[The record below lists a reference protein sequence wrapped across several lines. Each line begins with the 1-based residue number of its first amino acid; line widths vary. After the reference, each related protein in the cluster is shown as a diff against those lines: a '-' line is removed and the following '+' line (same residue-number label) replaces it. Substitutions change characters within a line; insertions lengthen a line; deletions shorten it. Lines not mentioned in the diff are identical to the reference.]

1 MNISVRAPVVVGVD
15 GSPESRAAVD
25 LAAWEAHWRRLPLRL
40 VHAYQPPVMYGPS
53 VAFVYDAA
61 TPLRYARSLPRTE
74 EERVR
79 QRYADLPL
87 TTVTVVGEPS
97 AVLLHECDGAALLV
111 LGSRGMGSFRSLLL
125 GSVSARVAVHAT
137 VPVIVVR
144 PPAEGAGREPAGVV
158 VGVDGS
164 PNAAAAVEFA
174 FEEASARG
182 SGLTAVYAWTVPP
195 TSNLGPVTQWH
206 YDPVEAQQEA
216 DRVLAEAVA
225 GWAEK
230 YPDVEVVRRAVHSVN
245 PVRDLLEESADAQ
258 LLVVGARGRGA
269 LTTLLGSVSGGLVRE
284 ARVPVA
290 VVHPR

>member
-1 MNISVRAPVVVGVD
+1 MNMSVRAPVVAGVD

-79 QRYADLPL
+79 QRYPDLAVR
-87 TTVTVVGEPS
+87 TVTVVGEPS
-97 AVLLHECDGAALLV
+97 AVLLHECSGAALLV

-125 GSVSARVAVHAT
+125 GSVSARVALHAT

-144 PPAEGAGREPAGVV
+144 PPAGVDREPAGVV

-164 PNAAAAVEFA
+164 PNSAAAVEFA
-174 FEEASARG
+174 SGSARR
-182 SGLTAVYAWTVPP
+182 P
-195 TSNLGPVTQWH
+195 
-206 YDPVEAQQEA
+206 
-216 DRVLAEAVA
+216 VA
-225 GWAEK
+225 GRAS
-230 YPDVEVVRRAVHSVN
+230 PCRRSR
-245 PVRDLLEESADAQ
+245 PS
-258 LLVVGARGRGA
+258 GR
-269 LTTLLGSVSGGLVRE
+269 
-284 ARVPVA
+284 
-290 VVHPR
+290 